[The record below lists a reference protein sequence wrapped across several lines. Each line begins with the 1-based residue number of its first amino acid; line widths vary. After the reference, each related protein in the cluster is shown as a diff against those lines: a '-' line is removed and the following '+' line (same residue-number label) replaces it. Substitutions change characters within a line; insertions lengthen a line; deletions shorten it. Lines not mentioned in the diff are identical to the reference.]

1 MAQRM
6 RIPPAR
12 VAVMS
17 LRVVAASVA
26 VTAVV
31 LLSSWLSDLSLERA
45 ALLAPV
51 LVVGVAAV
59 AGLIVLWG
67 RVGWEQYRESRHP
80 VAIAVGAFAI
90 VAVVVAL
97 SFLGV
102 KLPHE

>member
-1 MAQRM
+1 
-6 RIPPAR
+6 
-12 VAVMS
+12 MS

-26 VTAVV
+26 VTVLV
-31 LLSSWLSDLSLERA
+31 LLSAWIFELPLERA

-51 LVVGVAAV
+51 LVVGFAAA
-59 AGLIVLWG
+59 AGLVVLWG

-80 VAIAVGAFAI
+80 VAIAVGAGAV
-90 VAVVVAL
+90 VALVVAL

>member
-1 MAQRM
+1 
-6 RIPPAR
+6 
-12 VAVMS
+12 MS

-26 VTAVV
+26 VTALV
-31 LLSSWLSDLSLERA
+31 LLSSWIFELPLERA

-51 LVVGVAAV
+51 LVVGFAAA
-59 AGLIVLWG
+59 AGLVVLWG

-80 VAIAVGAFAI
+80 VAIGVGAAAI